1 MIILTVNW
9 LLVFAIFWTYHRGL
23 HAPAEKQL
31 SFFGGWTRL
40 LLASLLSVR
49 IGILIVTWPYRL
61 LWHSWQVALLFAI
74 LIIIELSFRR
84 KRLTFGSPRLARWSQ
99 VGVGLLLLA
108 MPW

>member
-61 LWHSWQVALLFAI
+61 LWQSWQVALLFAI

-99 VGVGLLLLA
+99 VSVGLLLLA